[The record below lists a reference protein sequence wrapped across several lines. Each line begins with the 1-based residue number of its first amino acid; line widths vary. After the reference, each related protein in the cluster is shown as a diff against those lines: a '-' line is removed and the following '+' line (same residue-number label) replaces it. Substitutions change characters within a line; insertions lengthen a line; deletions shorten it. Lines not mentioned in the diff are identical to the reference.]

1 MIYGSQHDTSV
12 QSKEDL
18 RPIRAQGLV
27 RSGSGPVSTNVGSP
41 DRTSNTNQMSSSYG
55 GRGVNFLSYF
65 WDSDRHTPPGE
76 KQAELG
82 NQQQTSMNT
91 STNKRPGY
99 PFTNVNITPQKLP
112 SNTAPGVR
120 TSNPS
125 SPHNGTF
132 TAAITSTHAVV
143 SDKEGKLV
151 QSSDMTIE
159 FTNLETFDG
168 EKALSYNND
177 VSLLN
182 PQRAAQLDV
191 LRLNYADMLYRWG
204 LLEQRA
210 EILKFLS
217 RQTAIEYQSTPPEQN
232 MQVQIRCYMCGSEVS
247 ARDRICYTCRKS
259 RSQIRC
265 TVCHVLV
272 KGMVNF
278 CSKCGHG
285 GHSVHIKEWFSQQ
298 TVCPT
303 GCGCIC
309 LIDG

>member
-1 MIYGSQHDTSV
+1 MLYGSQDV

-18 RPIRAQGLV
+18 RPIRAQALV
-27 RSGSGPVSTNVGSP
+27 RSGSGPVSTSVGSP
-41 DRTSNTNQMSSSYG
+41 DRTANTNQMSSSYG

-82 NQQQTSMNT
+82 NQQQTSISPST
-91 STNKRPGY
+91 SKRPGY
-99 PFTNVNITPQKLP
+99 PFTTVNITPQKLP

-132 TAAITSTHAVV
+132 TAAITNTHAVV

-217 RQTAIEYQSTPPEQN
+217 RQTSIENQSTPPEQN

-265 TVCHVLV
+265 SVCHVLV